1 MGYKLLYILA
11 PFLYMIRLV
20 SLSWESHWLTNTRS
34 FRHRTSYMEVLP
46 AKELSQQR
54 MGISVMGLQFWAS
67 TPTIQDDNGLSAAQG
82 SVESFKA
89 QAHGFRGALGALRGV
104 ALPAAGRPAE
114 PDSSTTSPWGDVA
127 VPL

>member
-1 MGYKLLYILA
+1 
-11 PFLYMIRLV
+11 
-20 SLSWESHWLTNTRS
+20 
-34 FRHRTSYMEVLP
+34 MEVLP

-114 PDSSTTSPWGDVA
+114 PDSSTTFHNFTLGGRSSTVVNPGDRKRM
-127 VPL
+127 